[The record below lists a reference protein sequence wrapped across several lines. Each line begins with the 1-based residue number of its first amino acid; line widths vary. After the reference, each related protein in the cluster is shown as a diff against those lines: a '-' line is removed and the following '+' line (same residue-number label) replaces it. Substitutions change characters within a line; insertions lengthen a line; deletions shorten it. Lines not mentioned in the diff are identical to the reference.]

1 MALRPSNHAFR
12 TGFRQSAINRIAG
25 SPNGNDKLALIPDKF
40 IRGFSYSE
48 VADRIVESIVS
59 ISVDDAKTTFAKP
72 APAAMAAL
80 LAVTPGAK
88 PESAYA
94 EMCALLGERY
104 TEDAVWAVDNDKSPA
119 DVMAAR
125 NVGSDGFRTV
135 LDGGWTAETI
145 KEYGVGVVRALP
157 RDGATVAASG
167 LNAKTLRAWIK
178 VSTGLSIR
186 HIFALA
192 ATDVSPETLREHTKG
207 LGMHGDHI
215 VAVARVGVARVQAL
229 REFRGSTGVG
239 YSFLWSRI
247 DTPEFADA
255 ILSLWST
262 DQIDEEREGKTVNS
276 DRLRA
281 LLDAGITPAQIGDAN
296 RAGVPFGDW
305 TPELFATDLWEAG
318 RAHREACDTKARAWW
333 VEDGCQ
339 GMLNGLW
346 PWTAETYADRTP
358 LDPAPS
364 RRQCGVEGCFRSC
377 QALGLCEG
385 HARRLRTTGHV
396 GPAEFRGRRPRT
408 VCSVDGCVRANGVGD
423 LCMGHYRR
431 LWDTGSVGS
440 PTFRSTPVRAGCSV
454 PGCDRPHCANGLC
467 RGHYWRLRTT
477 GQVGPATFAPRR
489 RSRSADSRRENHDG
503 ADEQG
508 EKNHPA
514 AP

>member
-25 SPNGNDKLALIPDKF
+25 SPNGDDKLALIPDNF
-40 IRGFSYSE
+40 IRGFSGSE

-72 APAAMAAL
+72 GHAAMAAL

-88 PESAYA
+88 SESAYA

-104 TEDAVWAVDNDKSPA
+104 TEDAAWAVDNDKSPA

-125 NVGSDGFRTV
+125 NVGSDGFRKV

-145 KEYGVGVVRALP
+145 KKYGVSIVRALP

-207 LGMHGDHI
+207 LEMHGDHI

-262 DQIDEEREGKTVNS
+262 DQIDKEREGKTVNS

-318 RAHREACDTKARAWW
+318 RVHRRARDTKVRACW
-333 VEDGCQ
+333 VENGCR

-346 PWTAETYADRTP
+346 PWTAETYADLSMR
-358 LDPAPS
+358 
-364 RRQCGVEGCFRSC
+364 
-377 QALGLCEG
+377 
-385 HARRLRTTGHV
+385 
-396 GPAEFRGRRPRT
+396 
-408 VCSVDGCVRANGVGD
+408 
-423 LCMGHYRR
+423 
-431 LWDTGSVGS
+431 
-440 PTFRSTPVRAGCSV
+440 
-454 PGCDRPHCANGLC
+454 
-467 RGHYWRLRTT
+467 
-477 GQVGPATFAPRR
+477 
-489 RSRSADSRRENHDG
+489 
-503 ADEQG
+503 
-508 EKNHPA
+508 
-514 AP
+514 